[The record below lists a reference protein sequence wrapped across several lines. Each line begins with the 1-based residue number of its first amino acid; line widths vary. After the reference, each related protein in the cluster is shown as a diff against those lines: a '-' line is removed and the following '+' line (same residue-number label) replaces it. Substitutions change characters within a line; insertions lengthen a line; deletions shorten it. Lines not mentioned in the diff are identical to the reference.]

1 MFKLILAIG
10 LAASFLFL
18 TELRF
23 NENNKNVATLITGAE
38 ANSKIFK
45 TPVQFSGTVVEALTQ
60 GTGALNI
67 NLQADDGNNIKVLVG
82 PTLTIKVPALGER
95 IQVKAHQ
102 LDRGIYSVTK
112 SDDIKYLPISWVVS
126 TPLEVI
132 YDFKRIP
139 LMERVNVLGTVNLG
153 SKDYAFLYGPKGT
166 MLRLSIPA
174 NVLKK
179 SRMHEW
185 DEVALTGHLDG
196 DRIFIVEEIRPVSKD

>member
-1 MFKLILAIG
+1 
-10 LAASFLFL
+10 
-18 TELRF
+18 
-23 NENNKNVATLITGAE
+23 
-38 ANSKIFK
+38 
-45 TPVQFSGTVVEALTQ
+45 
-60 GTGALNI
+60 
-67 NLQADDGNNIKVLVG
+67 VLVG